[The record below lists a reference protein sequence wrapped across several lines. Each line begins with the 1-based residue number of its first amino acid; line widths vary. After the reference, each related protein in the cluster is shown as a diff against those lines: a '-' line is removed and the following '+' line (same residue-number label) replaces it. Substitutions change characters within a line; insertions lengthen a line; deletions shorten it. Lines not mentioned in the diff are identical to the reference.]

1 MNNHRLLK
9 LFIVLLFFPALHAT
23 CAGAAEPAGFFL
35 TWKNDPCHSMV
46 VDWHVEDG
54 APQPGLQYRQQ
65 GSGPWTSTAG
75 EEKPYPFA
83 KRKLFRK
90 ELSGL
95 DADTAYEFRFGPDG
109 RILQFQTLPE
119 KLTRPVRFAIGGDTR
134 HKPEWLEKTNRAAL
148 AKNPDFVVLGGDL
161 AYENGE
167 SGNVQN
173 VIEWFEACNKTL
185 VTPEGRVLPV
195 IVAIGN
201 HEVRGGF
208 VTGEPADSLRKS
220 SPGMDADSFRAA
232 LAPYFYGLFACPGQP
247 GYRVLDFG
255 DYMSFVLLDSN
266 HTNPIKGPQTDWL
279 AETLSQRKN
288 RPNVFPVYHVPA
300 YPSVRPYEEPV
311 SILVRETWVPLFEK
325 YGVRLAFE
333 NHDHAYKRT
342 KPLREGKVDGSG
354 IVFLGDGAW
363 GVETR
368 EPHPADTTWFLE
380 KSAKARHF
388 ILVTLEENS
397 RSLEV
402 FDENG
407 VRIDTLPASG
417 PAAKTEPGIS
427 PQVPVS
433 RRDQTWTVR
442 DQTWT
447 ST

>member
-1 MNNHRLLK
+1 M
-9 LFIVLLFFPALHAT
+9 ISQVTSVLLQIPSGNTIPRFLVWLCILCGPLLPLRS
-23 CAGAAEPAGFFL
+23 AEPAGFFL

-54 APQPGLQYRQQ
+54 APQPGLQYRKQ
-65 GSGPWTSTAG
+65 GSAEWISTEG
-75 EEKPYPFA
+75 EKKPYPFA
-83 KRKLFRK
+83 KRMLFRK
-90 ELSGL
+90 ELQGL
-95 DADTAYEFRFGPDG
+95 DAETTYEFRFGPGG
-109 RILQFQTLPE
+109 RILQFQTMPE
-119 KLTRPVRFAIGGDTR
+119 KLSRPVRFAIGGDTR
-134 HKPEWLEKTNRAAL
+134 HKPEWLEKTNLAAL
-148 AKNPDFVVLGGDL
+148 SKNPDFVVLGGDL

-167 SGNVQN
+167 SGNVKN

-185 VTPEGRVLPV
+185 VTPGGRVLPV
-195 IVAIGN
+195 IVVIGN

-208 VTGEPADSLRKS
+208 ITGAAAADLRKS
-220 SPGMDADSFRAA
+220 SPEMDAAA
-232 LAPYFYGLFACPGQP
+232 IRSSLAPYFYALFASPGQP
-247 GYRVLDFG
+247 GYLALDFG
-255 DYMSFVLLDSN
+255 DYMSLVLLDSN
-266 HTNPIKGPQTDWL
+266 HTTPIKGPQTDWL
-279 AETLSQRKN
+279 EKTLAQRKN

-311 SILVRETWVPLFEK
+311 SVLVRETWVPLFEK

-342 KPLREGKVDGSG
+342 KPLRAGKVDDSG

-368 EPHPADTTWFLE
+368 EPHPADTTWYLE

-407 VRIDTLPASG
+407 VRIDAIPAS
-417 PAAKTEPGIS
+417 PLSAKAEASIS
-427 PQVPVS
+427 GQVPV
-433 RRDQTWTVR
+433 DK
-442 DQTWT
+442 
-447 ST
+447 